1 MQYVDLAWNADVN
14 RLQKDFS
21 TQLEKIEYGLYI
33 MILRN
38 IVNCV
43 SVIMVL
49 GLHSFWKLSVREALL
64 Y

>member
-43 SVIMVL
+43 NVIMVL
-49 GLHSFWKLSVREALL
+49 GLHSF
-64 Y
+64 